1 MHFVAVTLSSFYQ
14 ISAKTCTKTLA
25 IEVLN
30 SEVNIPWDPGT
41 KKSTRA
47 GTTGRKQAEVMKLS
61 LLRIAS
67 ATTLLCLF
75 AGARIA
81 SASALT
87 ITYYTISSSDPDA
100 NHLGGGLVGNEVGN
114 TLGAHGLPVLNL
126 NAYTGCTTT
135 CFALTAPG
143 SHAGDHALLPD
154 GEITYWD
161 PTDDSFVTQ
170 TGTASVNLP
179 FSNDSFFAPNGTGT
193 CDGSGTGCHGFQ
205 AATLIGTINA
215 PTSEVLNF
223 TISSDDMAFVYID
236 GSLVCSDG
244 GIHAPGGVACTTP
257 TVSAGDH
264 NFALFF
270 VDLNTSQSALDFSIQ
285 TTGVTTAPTPG
296 TVPEPSTLMLLGT
309 GILGAAGAI
318 RRRIVR

>member
-1 MHFVAVTLSSFYQ
+1 
-14 ISAKTCTKTLA
+14 
-25 IEVLN
+25 
-30 SEVNIPWDPGT
+30 
-41 KKSTRA
+41 
-47 GTTGRKQAEVMKLS
+47 MKLS

-100 NHLGGGLVGNEVGN
+100 NGLGGGLVGNEVGN
-114 TLGAHGLPVLNL
+114 TLGIHGLPVLNL

-170 TGTASVNLP
+170 TGSAPVTLP
-179 FSNDSFFAPNGTGT
+179 FSNDSFFPTNGGNT
-193 CDGSGTGCHGFQ
+193 CGGDGGACGYQ
-205 AATLIGTINA
+205 AATLMGTINA
-215 PTSEVLNF
+215 PTTEVLNF
-223 TISSDDMAFVYID
+223 TVSSDDMAFVYID
-236 GSLVCSDG
+236 GNLVCSDG
-244 GIHAPGGVACTTP
+244 GIHGAGGVLCTTP
-257 TVSAGDH
+257 TVNAGDH
-264 NFALFF
+264 SFALFF
-270 VDLNTSQSALDFSIQ
+270 VDLNQSQSALDFSIQ
-285 TTGVTTAPTPG
+285 TTGVTTTPTPG